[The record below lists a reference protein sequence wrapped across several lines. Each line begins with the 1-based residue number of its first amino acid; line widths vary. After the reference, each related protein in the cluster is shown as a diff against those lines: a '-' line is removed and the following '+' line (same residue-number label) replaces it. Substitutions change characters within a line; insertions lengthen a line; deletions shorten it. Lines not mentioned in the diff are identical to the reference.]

1 MSSRPDPAHR
11 SLPLLAQLGNTVVRE
26 LKEVMAESGIHP
38 RQSAILNHLV
48 DTDGGASQ
56 QALSELIAVHRSA
69 MVLLID
75 DLEAKGYVE
84 RVRSSVDRRAYD
96 VVITQTGR
104 TAVDELERP
113 TREYEDEFFAALS
126 AEEREELR
134 RLLVKIAEARS
145 LGFLQ
150 ATRS

>member
-26 LKEVMAESGIHP
+26 LKEVMAASGIHP

-48 DTDGGASQ
+48 DSEGGASQ
-56 QALSELIAVHRSA
+56 QALSDLIAVHRSA

-75 DLEAKGYVE
+75 DLEAKQYVE

-96 VVITQTGR
+96 VVITDAGR
-104 TAVDELERP
+104 QAIAALEKP
-113 TREYEDEFFAALS
+113 TRRYEDEFFGALTT
-126 AEEREELR
+126 EEREELR
-134 RLLVKIAEARS
+134 RLLVKIAESRS
-145 LGFLQ
+145 LGLLQ
-150 ATRS
+150 SNGS